1 MHQVQSAAQS
11 AVVFFADVEP
21 KTAFYPGVN
30 GGSHYGKCIKLF
42 RPIRVK
48 HGSLPLPF
56 LATAVSEEGILL
68 EVEEDGVISFSSPL
82 PSAEAEMAE
91 PRADRNQM
99 EISVIEGYFFAEG
112 LQKSQPVR
120 AYIRTTGQL
129 V

>member
-1 MHQVQSAAQS
+1 MDQVQSAAQS

-42 RPIRVK
+42 RPIRV
-48 HGSLPLPF
+48 
-56 LATAVSEEGILL
+56 
-68 EVEEDGVISFSSPL
+68 